1 MLTLMHISDLHFG
14 PYYLPDI
21 GEAVLRAA
29 EALQPDV
36 IVASGDFT
44 QRAKPA
50 EYQAAR
56 EYLDRLPKAP
66 LVVCPGNHDV
76 PLYRVWE
83 RVFAPHELYHQYISP
98 RLNDVLRLEHATI
111 VSLDSTSP
119 LRAITNGR
127 IRQSAIDFAREEFR
141 KSPADQF
148 KMVVA
153 HHHFSPA
160 PDYEKSSVMPKA
172 RRALDAFEELGVEMI
187 LGGHLHRAYIGNS
200 LDLYAGK
207 NRKHGIVIVQS
218 GTSTSRRGRARE
230 TEKNSFNWIR
240 VTEDSIRITHYM
252 YFADAEGF
260 APVSRHIFPRASRQ
274 YFAEPPGGPPRPEL
288 W

>member
-56 EYLDRLPKAP
+56 EYLDRLPKVP

-119 LRAITNGR
+119 
-127 IRQSAIDFAREEFR
+127 
-141 KSPADQF
+141 
-148 KMVVA
+148 
-153 HHHFSPA
+153 
-160 PDYEKSSVMPKA
+160 
-172 RRALDAFEELGVEMI
+172 
-187 LGGHLHRAYIGNS
+187 
-200 LDLYAGK
+200 
-207 NRKHGIVIVQS
+207 
-218 GTSTSRRGRARE
+218 
-230 TEKNSFNWIR
+230 
-240 VTEDSIRITHYM
+240 
-252 YFADAEGF
+252 
-260 APVSRHIFPRASRQ
+260 
-274 YFAEPPGGPPRPEL
+274 
-288 W
+288 

>member
-14 PYYLPDI
+14 PYYLPHV
-21 GEAVLRAA
+21 GEAALKAA

-44 QRAKPA
+44 QRAKIR
-50 EYQAAR
+50 EYEAAR
-56 EYLDRLPKAP
+56 EYLDRLPRVP

-83 RVFAPHELYHQYISP
+83 RLFTPHELYQKYITP
-98 RLNDVLRLEHATI
+98 ELNYTTTLEHATI

-127 IRQSAIDFAREEFR
+127 IRESAIEYARREFR
-141 KSPADQF
+141 KAPADH
-148 KMVVA
+148 VRILVA

-160 PDYEKSSVMPKA
+160 PDYEKSSVMPNS
-172 RRALDAFEELGVEMI
+172 RRALDAFEQIGVEMI

-200 LDLYAGK
+200 LDVYPGK
-207 NRKHGIVIVQS
+207 DRQHGIVIVQS
-218 GTSTSRRGRARE
+218 GTTTSRRGRARE
-230 TEKNSFNWIR
+230 KEKNSFNWIR
-240 VTEDSIRITHYM
+240 VTEEAIRITHYM
-252 YFADAEGF
+252 YFQDAEGF
-260 APVSRHIFPRASRQ
+260 APVSRHIFPRASRR
-274 YFAEPPGGPPRPEL
+274 YFSDPPGGPVTPEL

>member
-14 PYYLPDI
+14 PYYLPI
-21 GEAVLRAA
+21 VGEAALSAA

-44 QRAKPA
+44 QRAKPG
-50 EYQAAR
+50 EYEAAR
-56 EYLDRLPKAP
+56 EYLDRLPRVP
-66 LVVCPGNHDV
+66 LIVCPGNHDV

-83 RVFAPHELYHQYISP
+83 RVFAPHDLYKEHISP
-98 RLNDVLRLEHATI
+98 RLNEVHRLEHATI
-111 VSLDSTSP
+111 VSLDSTAP

-127 IRQSAIDFAREEFR
+127 ISQSAIDFARAEFSQAPSDHIR
-141 KSPADQF
+141 IL
-148 KMVVA
+148 VA

-160 PDYEKSSVMPKA
+160 PDYEKGSVMPKA
-172 RRALDAFEELGVEMI
+172 RRALDAFEQLKVEMI

-200 LDLYAGK
+200 LDVYPGK
-207 NRKHGIVIVQS
+207 NRQHGIVIVQS
-218 GTSTSRRGRARE
+218 GTTTSRRGRARE

-240 VTEDSIRITHYM
+240 VTEEAIRITHYM
-252 YFADAEGF
+252 YFSEAKGF

-274 YFAEPPGGPPRPEL
+274 YFADPPGGPVTAEP